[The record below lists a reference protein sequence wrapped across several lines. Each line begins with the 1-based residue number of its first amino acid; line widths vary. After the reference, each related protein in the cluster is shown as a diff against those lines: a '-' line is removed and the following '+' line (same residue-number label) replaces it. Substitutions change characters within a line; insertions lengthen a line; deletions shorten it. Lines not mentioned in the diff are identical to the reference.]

1 LVDANY
7 NFLFV
12 DIGKPGSNNDAKVWQ
27 DSNIKKALDTGA
39 LNLPKS
45 NGKINH
51 HFIGDD
57 IFPLTPT
64 LMKPYTRG
72 DQMAIK
78 EKIFNY
84 RYNLIIL
91 TVVLFFFSYLLLSF
105 LIGKT
110 ITFHILCNPLY
121 LLEFITNPAA
131 LL

>member
-7 NFLFV
+7 NFLFI

-27 DSNIKKALDTGA
+27 DSNIKKALNTGA

-57 IFPLTPT
+57 IFRLTLT

-72 DQMAIK
+72 DQLAIK
-78 EKIFNY
+78 KKIFNY
-84 RYNLIIL
+84 RYNLII
-91 TVVLFFFSYLLLSF
+91 
-105 LIGKT
+105 
-110 ITFHILCNPLY
+110 
-121 LLEFITNPAA
+121 
-131 LL
+131 